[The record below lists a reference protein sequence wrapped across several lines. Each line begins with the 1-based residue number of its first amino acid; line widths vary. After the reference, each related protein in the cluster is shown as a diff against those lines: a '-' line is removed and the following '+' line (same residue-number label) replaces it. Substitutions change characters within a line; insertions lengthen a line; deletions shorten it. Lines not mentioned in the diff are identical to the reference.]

1 MGISS
6 YTEQQSLYFGE
17 YSIKFST
24 KTFKKYNWL
33 WKEKMLQL
41 TKKNKLEV
49 YFKLQKLPYLP
60 EKFISKLAKDKS

>member
-33 WKEKMLQL
+33 SKEKMLQL
-41 TKKNKLEV
+41 TKKKKTRSLFQVAKVAIFARKIYNK
-49 YFKLQKLPYLP
+49 
-60 EKFISKLAKDKS
+60 AC

>member
-41 TKKNKLEV
+41 TKKKKTRSLFQVAKVAIFARKIYNK
-49 YFKLQKLPYLP
+49 
-60 EKFISKLAKDKS
+60 AC

>member
-1 MGISS
+1 MDISS

-24 KTFKKYNWL
+24 KTSKKYNWL

-41 TKKNKLEV
+41 TKKKKTRSLFQVAKVAIFARKIYNK
-49 YFKLQKLPYLP
+49 
-60 EKFISKLAKDKS
+60 AC

>member
-1 MGISS
+1 MDISS

-33 WKEKMLQL
+33 WKEKILQL
-41 TKKNKLEV
+41 TKKKILSLFQV
-49 YFKLQKLPYLP
+49 AKVATFARKIY
-60 EKFISKLAKDKS
+60 SKAC

>member
-1 MGISS
+1 MDISS
-6 YTEQQSLYFGE
+6 YTEQHSLYFGE

-41 TKKNKLEV
+41 TKKKKILSLFQV
-49 YFKLQKLPYLP
+49 AKVATFAWKIY
-60 EKFISKLAKDKS
+60 SKAC